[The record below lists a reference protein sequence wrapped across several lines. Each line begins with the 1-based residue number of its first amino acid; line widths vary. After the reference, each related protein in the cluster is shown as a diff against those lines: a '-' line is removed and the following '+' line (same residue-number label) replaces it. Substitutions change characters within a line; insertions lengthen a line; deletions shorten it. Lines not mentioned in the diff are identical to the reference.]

1 MELHRP
7 FNPPFMKLHIVPAQ
21 TGFTW
26 VKLGVQAFRRQP
38 MALAALFFLSFV
50 SMSLLASVPV
60 LGNIA
65 SLVLLPSVTLAMMV
79 ATGESIQG
87 QTPTPALLLVTFR
100 KGRQHLRHM
109 LLLGVLYAVGFLG
122 IMGISALVDGGRFA
136 QVYMDGMP
144 VTQQLASDPSFQKAM
159 WTATL
164 LSLPWSLLFW
174 HAPGLV
180 HWHGIPPV
188 KALFF
193 SLMACVRNVSACLV
207 FLFTW
212 LGIGVVGAMLISVI
226 SLALGLGGEA
236 VGSLL
241 VAAAMMMATTILACA
256 VFIFRDC
263 FEPPERLTHEPPQD
277 PQPPTPPAAGQ
288 D

>member
-1 MELHRP
+1 
-7 FNPPFMKLHIVPAQ
+7 MKLHIVPAQ

-38 MALAALFFLSFV
+38 LALAALFFLSFV
-50 SMSLLASVPV
+50 AMSLLASVPV

-87 QTPTPALLLVTFR
+87 HTPTPALLLVTFR

-109 LLLGVLYAVGFLG
+109 LLLGALYAAGFLG
-122 IMGISALVDGGRFA
+122 IMAISALVDGGRFA
-136 QVYMDGMP
+136 QVYMDGTP
-144 VTQQLASDPSFQKAM
+144 VTAQMASDPSFQKAM
-159 WTATL
+159 WTATV
-164 LSLPWSLLFW
+164 LSLPLSLLFW

-180 HWHGIPPV
+180 HWHGVPPV

-193 SLMACVRNVSACLV
+193 SLMACVRNVGACLV
-207 FLFTW
+207 FFFTW
-212 LGIGVVGAMLISVI
+212 LGIGVLGALVI
-226 SLALGLGGEA
+226 SIISLLLGLGGEG

-241 VAAAMMMATTILACA
+241 MGAAMMMATMILSCA

-263 FEPPERLTHEPPQD
+263 FEPPESLLHGAHHETTPP
-277 PQPPTPPAAGQ
+277 PPTAGPN
-288 D
+288 